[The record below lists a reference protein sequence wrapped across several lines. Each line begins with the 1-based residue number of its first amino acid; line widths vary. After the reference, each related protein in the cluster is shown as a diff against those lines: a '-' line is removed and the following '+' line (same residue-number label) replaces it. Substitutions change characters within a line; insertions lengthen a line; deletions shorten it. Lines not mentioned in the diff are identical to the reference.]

1 MVRATPGRGPTAT
14 MEQMQRWQQRTTYT
28 EIPEGRDGHMVRV
41 IGGWLQSVVVRALR
55 DTTPPGRV
63 IDIGCG
69 AQPLRTLVESEGA
82 TYVGFDV
89 EQNAQASVAIIGSI
103 DRGLP
108 VPWPDAHHVYDV
120 VLCTEVLE
128 HVADWDI
135 AFMNLRSLVAPRGR
149 IIMTVPFVFPLHMEP
164 LDYFRATPHAIE
176 RLAGRHHFAIDEL
189 LRLGNA
195 RDVIATTLDDVSI
208 LPDQPTLVPRIAAR
222 VLRTGRKWLV
232 KLIQRDA
239 LWARV
244 RVNSNT
250 YLSNAVVLRPLDPAS
265 GERG

>member
-1 MVRATPGRGPTAT
+1 MP
-14 MEQMQRWQQRTTYT
+14 RWEHRTTYK

-41 IGGWLQSVVVRALR
+41 IAGWLQSVVVRALR
-55 DTTPPGRV
+55 DTVGPARV
-63 IDIGCG
+63 TDIGCG
-69 AQPLRTLVESEGA
+69 GQPLRTLVESEGA

-89 EQNAQASVAIIGSI
+89 EQNAQASVAIIGCI

-128 HVADWDI
+128 HVSDWDI

-149 IIMTVPFVFPLHMEP
+149 VILTVPFVFPLHMEP
-164 LDYFRATPHAIE
+164 LDYFRATPYALE
-176 RLAGRHHFAIDEL
+176 RLAERHHFAIDEQHK
-189 LRLGNA
+189 LGNA
-195 RDVIATTLDDVSI
+195 RDVIATALDDISI
-208 LPDQPTLVPRIAAR
+208 LPHQPTLGPRIAAR

-239 LWARV
+239 LWALV

-265 GERG
+265 GARV

>member
-1 MVRATPGRGPTAT
+1 MP
-14 MEQMQRWQQRTTYT
+14 RWEHRTTYT

-41 IGGWLQSVVVRALR
+41 IGRWLQSAVVHALR
-55 DTTPPGRV
+55 DETPPSRV

-69 AQPLRTLVESEGA
+69 EQPLRKLVESEGA

-89 EQNAQASVAIIGSI
+89 EQNAQASVAIIGFI

-149 IIMTVPFVFPLHMEP
+149 VILTVPFVFPLHMEP
-164 LDYFRATPHAIE
+164 LDYFRATPHTIE

-189 LRLGNA
+189 LKLGNA
-195 RDVIATTLDDVSI
+195 RDVIATALDDVSI
-208 LPDQPTLVPRIAAR
+208 LPNQPTWVPRVAAK
-222 VLRTGRKWLV
+222 VLRTGRKSLV

-239 LWARV
+239 LWSLV
-244 RVNSNT
+244 QVNSNM

-265 GERG
+265 GERV